1 MTEEDIKMQLEGKNK
16 EIYHNKLQLDLNNN
30 MEVLVLTIDNLLN
43 KITMDS
49 VSRII
54 GIAET
59 FRQKESVEKEF
70 KEFRNSYQEFLMKLL
85 EEKKKKIEEK
95 IKGEEN
101 HYWECFQEETNH
113 IKEAQKQYLNETIRI
128 LSQTIQE
135 YFEEE
140 FCKTRIKDYLET
152 SFQENLINKIETTL
166 KDRDVILLN
175 TFKETYLKYLELNK
189 NTVGIE

>member
-1 MTEEDIKMQLEGKNK
+1 MTEEDIKKQLEGKNK

-30 MEVLVLTIDNLLN
+30 MEVLALTIDNLLN
-43 KITMDS
+43 KITIDS
-49 VSRII
+49 VSRIL

-59 FRQKESVEKEF
+59 FRQKEVVEKEL
-70 KEFRNSYQEFLMKLL
+70 KDFRTTYQEFLMKLL
-85 EEKKKKIEEK
+85 EDKKKKIEEE
-95 IKGEEN
+95 IEGDGNGYQEF
-101 HYWECFQEETNH
+101 FQEETNY
-113 IKEAQKQYLNETIRI
+113 IKEAQKQYLKDTIKI

-140 FCKTRIKDYLET
+140 FCKTRIKDYFET
-152 SFQENLINKIETTL
+152 SFQENLIKKVEMTL
-166 KDRDVILLN
+166 KDRDIILLN